1 MKPIMIVRVTHVLSF
16 TEILQAI
23 GAPLEREL
31 GRVSLPTMLERQPD
45 AYVPVLPVLKFI
57 RHMEHKEGID
67 DIAFLASQ
75 RVSFDRLSGEFIDMC
90 QSVPTLYARLLLFS
104 QFTALESSYCRLL
117 LIHEGS
123 DFRICNN
130 LTGHPGLEGL
140 HYSEWLQITVLIDI
154 VRKTL
159 GYKWSPAEITFQSQ
173 FSPSDGAFEK
183 YPNTR
188 FLFGQK
194 NTSITV
200 PASLM
205 SQSLHRE
212 HKNKK
217 WHSGNAAILKNV
229 ADPEQ
234 DFPGSLKLALRSY
247 FQEDYPD
254 VNLAAEITNTSVR
267 TLQRRLGEFGLNY
280 STLVQQARFEAA
292 TDLLTDPGLKILDV
306 AHAVGF
312 SDPSHFA
319 RSFRSIAGVS
329 PGEYRR
335 QQFDHIHLTSKS
347 RPTGW

>member
-104 QFTALESSYCRLL
+104 HFTSLESSYCRLL

-130 LTGHPGLEGL
+130 LIGHPGLEGL

-205 SQSLHRE
+205 SRSLSRE
-212 HKNKK
+212 ENKSLL
-217 WHSGNAAILKNV
+217 HQGSVSTPFSLVSPAE
-229 ADPEQ
+229 DYPS
-234 DFPGSLKLALRSY
+234 SLKLLLRSY
-247 FQEDYPD
+247 IQQSYPD
-254 VNLAAEITNTSVR
+254 VNLAAEIASTSVR
-267 TLQRRLGEFGLNY
+267 TLQRRLGQHGLNY
-280 STLVQQARFEAA
+280 TSLVQQARFEVAV
-292 TDLLTDPGLKILDV
+292 DLLKDPCVKILDV
-306 AHAVGF
+306 AHAVGY

-319 RSFRSIAGVS
+319 RSFRCIAGVS
-329 PGEYRR
+329 PSEYRR
-335 QQFDHIHLTSKS
+335 QQL
-347 RPTGW
+347 